1 MAETAELTGMDRQ
14 AWLTLLESYRGAR
27 AMMAA
32 VELGVFD
39 GLSSGPA
46 TPEDLATQLDL
57 PPRTLGLLLNACRVM
72 GLLEMERGQYRNAPA
87 AQAYLLDG
95 GPEYLGHAAIL
106 EATFFGQWVQLTDAI
121 RTGKPIVWG
130 AGSEDWEDGSD
141 SGAEGEQESHWEHTG
156 HEAWSQ
162 DEWSQKFI
170 WGMHDRAVGK
180 SEMLAEHLDLEGRKQ
195 LYDVGGGSGAFSVAL
210 VEHNPGLR
218 ATVFDVPS
226 TLAVTRA
233 VVEASDVKDRITLQP
248 GDYHEDEFGAAGS
261 NDVVLISG
269 VLGAE
274 GEQSCLRLLG
284 KAYRSLEPGGLLV
297 IRDYMI
303 DEQGGSLVAA
313 LFSLHMIM
321 VTDQGQTRSEAEMI
335 DWVAKAGF
343 APPTV
348 EHMPAPDEST
358 LVLAR
363 K

>member
-1 MAETAELTGMDRQ
+1 MADTAELTGMDRQ

-27 AMMAA
+27 ALMAA

-46 TPEDLATQLDL
+46 SSEDLAAQLDL
-57 PPRTLGLLLNACRVM
+57 PPRTLGLLMNACRVM
-72 GLLEMERGQYRNAPA
+72 GLLELDNDQYSNTPA
-87 AQAYLLDG
+87 AQAYLLDV
-95 GPEYLGHAAIL
+95 ELQYLGHAAKL
-106 EATFFGQWVQLTDAI
+106 ETTFFGQWVQLTDAI
-121 RTGKPIVWG
+121 RSGKPIEWG
-130 AGSEDWEDGSD
+130 ASAGNGHDH
-141 SGAEGEQESHWEHTG
+141 SGAEGEQETDWEHTG
-156 HEAWSQ
+156 SEAWSQ

-180 SEMLAEHLDLEGRKQ
+180 AEMLAEHLDLKGRKQ

-233 VVEASDVKDRITLQP
+233 VVEASDVQDRITLQE
-248 GDYHEDEFGAAGS
+248 GNYHEDEFGAADS

-274 GEQSCLRLLG
+274 GEESCLRLLA
-284 KAYRSLEPGGLLV
+284 KAHRSLEPGGVLV
-297 IRDYMI
+297 IRDYMT

-321 VTDQGQTRSEAEMI
+321 VTDQGQTHSEAEMV
-335 DWVAKAGF
+335 DWVARAGF
-343 APPTV
+343 EGPKL